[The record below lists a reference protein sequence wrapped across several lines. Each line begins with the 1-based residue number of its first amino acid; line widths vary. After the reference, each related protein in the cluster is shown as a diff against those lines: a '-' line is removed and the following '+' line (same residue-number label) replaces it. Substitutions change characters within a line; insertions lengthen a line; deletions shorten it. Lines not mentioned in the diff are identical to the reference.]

1 MYVWF
6 IEAEKKKH
14 TFSHF
19 SWQANY
25 KVWRSSQHSSADR
38 NITFTCEKMS
48 FQKAQEWI
56 CLHSLEAKC
65 FVSCEMGNL
74 LKPVFGGSCTQLHS
88 PALIAVQQSDTDKT
102 DLGPVNTLTLD
113 SQHYRLQLSMA
124 HSVMMDTWIIQ
135 SRAVVAWDMLP
146 CWRRDKLDTHLLFDN
161 FLNNLQPV
169 TLFLPVTDSA
179 HSHLSITRNCD
190 MQTHASLV

>member
-1 MYVWF
+1 
-6 IEAEKKKH
+6 
-14 TFSHF
+14 
-19 SWQANY
+19 
-25 KVWRSSQHSSADR
+25 
-38 NITFTCEKMS
+38 
-48 FQKAQEWI
+48 
-56 CLHSLEAKC
+56 
-65 FVSCEMGNL
+65 MGNL

-179 HSHLSITRNCD
+179 HSDLSITRTCD
-190 MQTHASLV
+190 MHTHASLVSKGLGTLVSLLISASHLFWNVNIVKFRWKHIKMLHVCELWIYMSVDEGSTTIYYKSFFES